1 MVPIDLAYSG
11 IGFTPAIFTSTERA
25 KCLMA
30 RPNRYSLEE
39 PWIGGPLRNRR
50 GSLKCLKSGTRWRI
64 AIRILRPTLT
74 LHSESFSGSL
84 SFAICPVTVRREDA
98 IIHRLLRTALA
109 LTALE
114 FLSCCLVRRKSL
126 CAT

>member
-74 LHSESFSGSL
+74 LHSESFSRLPFVCDLSCDSSKGGRDNTSPSTHCL
-84 SFAICPVTVRREDA
+84 SFDCVGVPI
-98 IIHRLLRTALA
+98 LL
-109 LTALE
+109 
-114 FLSCCLVRRKSL
+114 FG
-126 CAT
+126 